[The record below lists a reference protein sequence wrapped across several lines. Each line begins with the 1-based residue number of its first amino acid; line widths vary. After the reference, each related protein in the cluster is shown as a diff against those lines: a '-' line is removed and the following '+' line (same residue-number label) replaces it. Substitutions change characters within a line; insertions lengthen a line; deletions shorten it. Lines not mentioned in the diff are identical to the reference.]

1 MGHVLL
7 PGHGLWTSAGAR
19 YQRVLTALFHDLMHK
34 EVEVYVDDMIAKS
47 WEKEVNLQKL
57 FYRSRALQLRVI

>member
-1 MGHVLL
+1 MAF
-7 PGHGLWTSAGAR
+7 GLQNAGAR

-47 WEKEVNLQKL
+47 WEREDHLLNLQKL
-57 FYRSRALQLRVI
+57 FYRLGK